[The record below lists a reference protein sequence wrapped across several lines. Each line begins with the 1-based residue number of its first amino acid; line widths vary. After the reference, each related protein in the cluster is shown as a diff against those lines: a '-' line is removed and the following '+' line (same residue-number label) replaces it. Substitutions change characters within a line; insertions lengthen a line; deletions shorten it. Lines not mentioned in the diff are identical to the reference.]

1 MGFDDLLKKG
11 QAMVS
16 DKDGK
21 IDYAVFGE
29 DAKDAYT
36 EFSKKD
42 GTFTD
47 KAKVAYGEI
56 QENHKPKTS
65 DSKVEKKDEKKDDN

>member
-11 QAMVS
+11 QAMAS

-21 IDYAVFGE
+21 VDYAALGE
-29 DAKDAYT
+29 DAKDAYS
-36 EFSKKD
+36 EFSKKE
-42 GTFTD
+42 GTFAD
-47 KAKVAYGEI
+47 KAKAAYGEI

-65 DSKVEKKDEKKDDN
+65 DEKKDEKK